1 MPKVIKGQA
10 HVPTEQEFKR
20 LLKVI
25 AQSKH
30 PKRDLLLIY
39 MSFGLG
45 LRAVEL
51 AALKIKD
58 VLKENGQVNE
68 VIKLQRTK
76 NNKPRPVY
84 LPDKSEDS
92 RIHDALI
99 DYVNYRKAYSEK
111 KRAPFSFS
119 QPLFLSQKRA
129 GFTNKG
135 MQKLFERIYKECGLV
150 GCSSHSG
157 RRTFATNLIEQG
169 VDIKAV
175 STLMGHATV
184 AMTAQYVENNPHRL
198 RKIAAKALY

>member
-1 MPKVIKGQA
+1 MPKSIKGQA
-10 HVPTEQEFKR
+10 HVPTQQEFKR
-20 LLKVI
+20 LLKVV
-25 AQSKH
+25 AASKH
-30 PKRDLLLIY
+30 PKRDTLLIY

-58 VLKENGQVNE
+58 VLKENYHVKEIIN
-68 VIKLQRTK
+68 LQRTK

-84 LPDKSEDS
+84 LPDKSEDA

-99 DYVNYRKAYSEK
+99 DYINYRKVYAEK
-111 KRAPFSFS
+111 KRATFSFS
-119 QPLFLSQKRA
+119 QPLFLSQKGT

-135 MQKLFERIYKECGLV
+135 MQKVFERIYREAGLV

-169 VDIKAV
+169 IDIKAV
-175 STLMGHATV
+175 STLMGHASV
-184 AMTAQYVENNPHRL
+184 AMTAQYVENNPTRL